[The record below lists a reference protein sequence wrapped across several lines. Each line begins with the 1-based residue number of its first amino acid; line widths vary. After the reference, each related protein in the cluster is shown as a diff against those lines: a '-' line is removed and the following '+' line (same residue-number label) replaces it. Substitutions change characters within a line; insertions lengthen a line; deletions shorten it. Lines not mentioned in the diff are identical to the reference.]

1 MLMDF
6 LDFEKP
12 IVELERRIEEL
23 KLTNTDAN
31 TAIELDDEIF
41 RLQKK
46 CESLTKKIFGNLS
59 EWQIAQLARHPLR
72 PKSIQV
78 IEAISDNFQELHG
91 DRMYADDAAIISGL
105 AKIKGRSVMFIA
117 QEKGANTNEKMR
129 RNFGMPRP
137 EGYRKAL
144 RIMKLA
150 EKFHIPVVTIIDT
163 PGAFPGIGAEE
174 RGQSEAIARN
184 LFTLASLR
192 TPIINLV
199 LGEGGSGGALAIGM
213 GDKLIM
219 LEYSIYSVISPEACS
234 SILWRTP
241 DESEKAAEAMG
252 ISSDRLNKLGL
263 IDEII
268 EEPLG
273 GFHRNPEETYI
284 SIRES
289 IINSLQKIESI
300 EPETLLEQRRARYKA
315 IGEFNEN

>member
-1 MLMDF
+1 MDF

-12 IVELERRIEEL
+12 IIELERRIDEL
-23 KLTNTDAN
+23 KLTNTNAD
-31 TAIELDDEIF
+31 TAIELDDEIE

-46 CESLTKKIFGNLS
+46 SESLTRKIFGDLS

-78 IEAISDNFQELHG
+78 IESISEDFQELHG
-91 DRMYADDAAIISGL
+91 DRMYADDSSIVSGL
-105 AKIKGRSVMFIA
+105 AKIESQSVIFIA
-117 QEKGANTNEKMR
+117 QEKGNNTNEKMK

-137 EGYRKAL
+137 EGYRKAQ
-144 RIMKLA
+144 RMMKLA
-150 EKFHIPVVTIIDT
+150 EKFSIPIITIIDT
-163 PGAFPGIGAEE
+163 PGAFPGVGAEE

-184 LFTLASLR
+184 LFTLASLQ

-241 DESEKAAEAMG
+241 DETETAAEAMG
-252 ISSDRLNKLGL
+252 ISSGRLNELGL
-263 IDEII
+263 VDEII

-273 GFHRNPEETYI
+273 GFHRNPNETYTLI
-284 SIRES
+284 KRS
-289 IINSLQKIESI
+289 IIDSLQAIKSI
-300 EPETLLEQRRARYKA
+300 DPETLLEKRRAKYKA

>member
-1 MLMDF
+1 MDF

-12 IVELERRIEEL
+12 IIELERRIDEL
-23 KLTNTDAN
+23 KLTNTNAD
-31 TAIELDDEIF
+31 TAIELDDEIE

-46 CESLTKKIFGNLS
+46 SESLTRKIFGDLS

-78 IEAISDNFQELHG
+78 IESISEDFQELHG
-91 DRMYADDAAIISGL
+91 DRMYADDSSIVSGL
-105 AKIKGRSVMFIA
+105 AKIESRSVMFIA
-117 QEKGANTNEKMR
+117 QEKGNNTNEKMK

-137 EGYRKAL
+137 EGYRKAQ
-144 RIMKLA
+144 RMMKLA
-150 EKFHIPVVTIIDT
+150 EKFSIPIVTIIDT
-163 PGAFPGIGAEE
+163 PGAFPGVGAEE

-184 LFTLASLR
+184 LFTLASLQ

-219 LEYSIYSVISPEACS
+219 LEYSIYTVISPEACS

-241 DESEKAAEAMG
+241 DETETAAEAMG
-252 ISSDRLNKLGL
+252 ISSGRLNELGL
-263 IDEII
+263 VDEII

-273 GFHRNPEETYI
+273 GFHRNPNATYTLI
-284 SIRES
+284 KRS
-289 IINSLQKIESI
+289 IIDSLQAIKSI
-300 EPETLLEQRRARYKA
+300 DPETLLEKRRAKYKA

>member
-1 MLMDF
+1 MDF

-31 TAIELDDEIF
+31 TAIELDDEIH

-46 CESLTKKIFGNLS
+46 CASLTKKIFSSLS

-78 IEAISDNFQELHG
+78 IEAISKNFQELHG

-105 AKIKGRSVMFIA
+105 AKIDNRSVMFIA

-144 RIMKLA
+144 RMMKLA
-150 EKFHIPVVTIIDT
+150 EKFHIPIVTIIDT

-184 LFTLASLR
+184 LFTLASLK

-241 DESEKAAEAMG
+241 DETERAAEAMG
-252 ISSDRLNKLGL
+252 ISSSRLNELGL

-273 GFHRNPEETYI
+273 GFHRNPDETYI
-284 SIRES
+284 SIKKS
-289 IINSLQKIESI
+289 IINSLQAIESF
-300 EPETLLEQRRARYKA
+300 EPENLLEQRRARYKA

>member
-1 MLMDF
+1 MDF

-163 PGAFPGIGAEE
+163 PGAFPGVGAEE

-241 DESEKAAEAMG
+241 DETEKAAEAMG

>member
-1 MLMDF
+1 MDF

-31 TAIELDDEIF
+31 TAIELDDEIH

-46 CESLTKKIFGNLS
+46 CASLTKKIFSSLS

-78 IEAISDNFQELHG
+78 IEAISKNFQELHG

-105 AKIKGRSVMFIA
+105 AKIDKRSVMFIA

-144 RIMKLA
+144 RMMKLA
-150 EKFHIPVVTIIDT
+150 EKFHIPIVTIIDT

-184 LFTLASLR
+184 LFTLASLK

-241 DESEKAAEAMG
+241 DETERAAEAMG
-252 ISSDRLNKLGL
+252 ISSSRLNELGL

-273 GFHRNPEETYI
+273 GFHRNPDETYI
-284 SIRES
+284 SIKKS
-289 IINSLQKIESI
+289 IINSLQAIESI
-300 EPETLLEQRRARYKA
+300 EPENLLEQRRARYKA

>member
-1 MLMDF
+1 MDF

-23 KLTNTDAN
+23 KLTNTNAD
-31 TAIELDDEIF
+31 TAVELDDEIE

-46 CESLTKKIFGNLS
+46 SQSLTRKIFGDLS

-72 PKSIQV
+72 PKSTQV
-78 IEAISDNFQELHG
+78 IESISENFQELHG
-91 DRMYADDAAIISGL
+91 DRMYADDSSIVSGL
-105 AKIKGRSVMFIA
+105 AKIDSQSVMFIA
-117 QEKGANTNEKMR
+117 QEKGNNTNEKMK
-129 RNFGMPRP
+129 RNFGMPKP
-137 EGYRKAL
+137 EGYRKAQ
-144 RIMKLA
+144 RMMKLA
-150 EKFHIPVVTIIDT
+150 EKFGIPIVTIIDT
-163 PGAFPGIGAEE
+163 PGAFPGVGAEE

-192 TPIINLV
+192 IPIINLV

-241 DESEKAAEAMG
+241 DETETAAEAMG
-252 ISSDRLNKLGL
+252 ISSRRLNKLGL
-263 IDEII
+263 VDEII

-273 GFHRNPEETYI
+273 GFHRNPNEAYTL
-284 SIRES
+284 IRRS
-289 IINSLQKIESI
+289 IIHSLQAIKSI
-300 EPETLLEQRRARYKA
+300 DPETLLEQRRAKYKA

>member
-1 MLMDF
+1 MDF

-78 IEAISDNFQELHG
+78 IQAISDNFQELHG

-241 DESEKAAEAMG
+241 DETEKAAEAMG

>member
-1 MLMDF
+1 MDF

-46 CESLTKKIFGNLS
+46 CESLTKKIYGNLS

-241 DESEKAAEAMG
+241 DETEKAAEAMG

>member
-1 MLMDF
+1 MDF

-23 KLTNTDAN
+23 RLTNTDAD
-31 TAIELDDEIF
+31 TAIELDDEIE

-46 CESLTKKIFGNLS
+46 CESLTEKIFGSLS

-78 IEAISDNFQELHG
+78 IDAISEDFQELHG
-91 DRMYADDAAIISGL
+91 DRMYADDSAIISGL
-105 AKIKGRSVMFIA
+105 AKINNQSVMFIA
-117 QEKGANTNEKMR
+117 QEKGSNTNEKMK

-137 EGYRKAL
+137 EGYRKAQ
-144 RIMKLA
+144 RMMKLA
-150 EKFHIPVVTIIDT
+150 EKFKIPIVTIIDT

-184 LFTLASLR
+184 LFTLASLK

-241 DESEKAAEAMG
+241 DETETAAEAMG
-252 ISSDRLNKLGL
+252 ISSSRLNKLGL
-263 IDEII
+263 VDEII
-268 EEPLG
+268 DEPLG
-273 GFHRNPEETYI
+273 GFHRNPEKTFT
-284 SIRES
+284 SIKES
-289 IINSLQKIESI
+289 IANALQTLKSED
-300 EPETLLEQRRARYKA
+300 PETLLDQRRARYKA

>member
-1 MLMDF
+1 MCIRD
-6 LDFEKP
+6 
-12 IVELERRIEEL
+12 
-23 KLTNTDAN
+23 
-31 TAIELDDEIF
+31 
-41 RLQKK
+41 
-46 CESLTKKIFGNLS
+46 S
-59 EWQIAQLARHPLR
+59 PLR

-78 IEAISDNFQELHG
+78 IEAISENFQELHG

-105 AKIKGRSVMFIA
+105 AKIDSRSVMFIA

-144 RIMKLA
+144 RMMKLA

-184 LFTLASLR
+184 LFTLASLK

-241 DESEKAAEAMG
+241 DETERAAEAMG
-252 ISSDRLNKLGL
+252 ISSSRLNELGL

-273 GFHRNPEETYI
+273 GFHRNPDETYI

-289 IINSLQKIESI
+289 IINSLQTVQSI
-300 EPETLLEQRRARYKA
+300 GSETLLEQRRARYKA

>member
-1 MLMDF
+1 MDF

-117 QEKGANTNEKMR
+117 QEKGDNTNEKMR

-241 DESEKAAEAMG
+241 DETEKAAEAMG

>member
-1 MLMDF
+1 MDF

-234 SILWRTP
+234 SILWRNP
-241 DESEKAAEAMG
+241 DETEKAAEAMG

-289 IINSLQKIESI
+289 IINSLQTIQSI
-300 EPETLLEQRRARYKA
+300 DPETLLEQRRARYKA

>member
-1 MLMDF
+1 
-6 LDFEKP
+6 
-12 IVELERRIEEL
+12 
-23 KLTNTDAN
+23 
-31 TAIELDDEIF
+31 
-41 RLQKK
+41 
-46 CESLTKKIFGNLS
+46 
-59 EWQIAQLARHPLR
+59 
-72 PKSIQV
+72 
-78 IEAISDNFQELHG
+78 
-91 DRMYADDAAIISGL
+91 
-105 AKIKGRSVMFIA
+105 
-117 QEKGANTNEKMR
+117 MR

-144 RIMKLA
+144 RMMKLA
-150 EKFHIPVVTIIDT
+150 EKFHIPIVTIIDT

-184 LFTLASLR
+184 LFTLASLN

-241 DESEKAAEAMG
+241 DETERAAEAMG
-252 ISSDRLNKLGL
+252 ISSSRLNELGL

-273 GFHRNPEETYI
+273 GFHRNPDETYI
-284 SIRES
+284 SIKKT
-289 IINSLQKIESI
+289 IINSLQAIESI
-300 EPETLLEQRRARYKA
+300 KPENLLEQRRARYKA

>member
-1 MLMDF
+1 MDF

-12 IVELERRIEEL
+12 IVELERRIDEL
-23 KLTNTDAN
+23 KLTNTNAD
-31 TAIELDDEIF
+31 TAIELDDEIE

-46 CESLTKKIFGNLS
+46 SESLTRKIFGDLS

-78 IEAISDNFQELHG
+78 IESISEDFQELHG
-91 DRMYADDAAIISGL
+91 DRMYADDSSIVSGL
-105 AKIKGRSVMFIA
+105 AKIESQSVMFIA
-117 QEKGANTNEKMR
+117 QEKGNNTNEKMK

-137 EGYRKAL
+137 EGYRKAQ
-144 RIMKLA
+144 RMMKLA
-150 EKFHIPVVTIIDT
+150 EKFSIPIITIIDT
-163 PGAFPGIGAEE
+163 PGAFPGVGAEE

-184 LFTLASLR
+184 LFTLASLQ

-199 LGEGGSGGALAIGM
+199 LGEGGSGGGALAIGM

-241 DESEKAAEAMG
+241 DETETAAEAMG
-252 ISSDRLNKLGL
+252 ISSGRLNKLGL
-263 IDEII
+263 VDEII

-273 GFHRNPEETYI
+273 GFHRNPNETYTLI
-284 SIRES
+284 KRS
-289 IINSLQKIESI
+289 IIDSLQAIKSI
-300 EPETLLEQRRARYKA
+300 DPETLLEKRRAKYKA

>member
-1 MLMDF
+1 MDF

-12 IVELERRIEEL
+12 IVELERRIDEL
-23 KLTNTDAN
+23 KLTNTNAD
-31 TAIELDDEIF
+31 TAIELDDEIE

-46 CESLTKKIFGNLS
+46 SESLTRKIFGDLS

-78 IEAISDNFQELHG
+78 IKSISEDFQELHG
-91 DRMYADDAAIISGL
+91 DRMYADDSSIVSGL
-105 AKIKGRSVMFIA
+105 AKIESQSVMFIA
-117 QEKGANTNEKMR
+117 QEKGNNTNEKMK

-137 EGYRKAL
+137 EGYRKAQ
-144 RIMKLA
+144 RMMKLA
-150 EKFHIPVVTIIDT
+150 EKFSIPIITIIDT
-163 PGAFPGIGAEE
+163 PGAFPGVGAEE

-184 LFTLASLR
+184 LFTLASLQ

-241 DESEKAAEAMG
+241 EETETAAEAMG
-252 ISSDRLNKLGL
+252 ISSGRLNKLGL
-263 IDEII
+263 VDEII

-273 GFHRNPEETYI
+273 GFHRNPNETYTFI
-284 SIRES
+284 KRS
-289 IINSLQKIESI
+289 IIDSLQAIKSI
-300 EPETLLEQRRARYKA
+300 DPETLLEKRRAKYKA

>member
-1 MLMDF
+1 MDF

-23 KLTNTDAN
+23 KLTNTNAD
-31 TAIELDDEIF
+31 TAIELDDEID

-46 CESLTKKIFGNLS
+46 SQSLTRKIFGDLS
-59 EWQIAQLARHPLR
+59 EWQITQLARHPLR
-72 PKSIQV
+72 PKSTQV
-78 IEAISDNFQELHG
+78 IESISENFQELHG
-91 DRMYADDAAIISGL
+91 DRMYADDSSIVSGL
-105 AKIKGRSVMFIA
+105 AKIDSQSVMFIA
-117 QEKGANTNEKMR
+117 QEKGNNTNEKMK

-137 EGYRKAL
+137 EGYRKAK
-144 RIMKLA
+144 RMMKLA
-150 EKFHIPVVTIIDT
+150 EKFRVPIVTIIDT
-163 PGAFPGIGAEE
+163 PGAFPGVGAEE

-241 DESEKAAEAMG
+241 DETETAAQAMG
-252 ISSDRLNKLGL
+252 ISSGRLNKLGL
-263 IDEII
+263 VDEII

-273 GFHRNPEETYI
+273 GFHRNPDETYTLI
-284 SIRES
+284 KRS
-289 IINSLQKIESI
+289 IIHSLQAIKSI
-300 EPETLLEQRRARYKA
+300 DPETLLEERRAKYKA